1 MTPIRCLFAF
11 ACSEQVPITLSRS
24 ASVLGPQMYLYAPQ
38 GTLDPRGLSV
48 IDPRL
53 QMDRVSLVDP
63 RLQAPAPE
71 YTMPIWYHVPPQPIY
86 IPIGQQLMPYQTK
99 ALKKPRDPSLCSEI
113 CCGGIAQLLWSIIS
127 LILLGVIA
135 SLILALFYV

>member
-1 MTPIRCLFAF
+1 
-11 ACSEQVPITLSRS
+11 
-24 ASVLGPQMYLYAPQ
+24 MYLYAPQ

-71 YTMPIWYHVPPQPIY
+71 YTMPIWLVRKRYSR
-86 IPIGQQLMPYQTK
+86 K
-99 ALKKPRDPSLCSEI
+99 ELC
-113 CCGGIAQLLWSIIS
+113 GYLHQ
-127 LILLGVIA
+127 
-135 SLILALFYV
+135 